1 MPRYISILGKCVPAK
16 ERVVLKNTSNE
27 VFINP
32 SDPEYSK
39 YAGEEIQPGAE
50 FIYEG
55 PDRKAMCDLHKEGVD
70 HFGQDF
76 RKSPDFLELLRK
88 FNFKNEKEYFKFV
101 GFEVKEA
108 LDKAEALASKVTGH
122 ELPAKVAEIK
132 KLGGGN
138 DTSGEGNIRYGGFG
152 TPSDLKGA

>member
-1 MPRYISILGKCVPAK
+1 MPRFISILGKCVPAK
-16 ERVVLKNTSNE
+16 ERVVLKNTSKE

-32 SDPEYSK
+32 SDPTYSK
-39 YAGEEIQPGAE
+39 YAGEEVQPGTE

-101 GFEVKEA
+101 GFDVVKAQE
-108 LDKAEALASKVTGH
+108 KAEELSAKVTGH
-122 ELPAKVAEIK
+122 ELPARVEAVRR
-132 KLGGGN
+132 LGGGT
-138 DTSGEGNIRYGGFG
+138 DTAGQGEERYGGFG
-152 TPSDLKGA
+152 TPKELKG